1 MRKITILTTAFLLAI
16 VSSSFA
22 QNNSAIWLRYPSI
35 SPDGK
40 TIVFEY
46 KGDLYK
52 VPSPGGA
59 AQPLTLHE
67 AHDFYA
73 GVES

>member
-1 MRKITILTTAFLLAI
+1 MRIKFLLTATLVFAI
-16 VSSSFA
+16 TSASFA

-52 VPSPGGA
+52 VPSTA
-59 AQPLTLHE
+59 DQHC
-67 AHDFYA
+67 H
-73 GVES
+73 